1 MIYIVEDDEN
11 IGQMECY
18 ALKNSGFGTE
28 LFEDS
33 ESFFSAVARR
43 LPTLVILDLMLP
55 GEDGLTI
62 LRRLRDSAE
71 TRKIPIIIVAART
84 ERGRLPCLIRME
96 IML

>member
-43 LPTLVILDLMLP
+43 L
-55 GEDGLTI
+55 
-62 LRRLRDSAE
+62 S
-71 TRKIPIIIVAART
+71 
-84 ERGRLPCLIRME
+84 LIH
-96 IML
+96 I

>member
-33 ESFFSAVARR
+33 ENFFSSVARR

-71 TRKIPIIIVAART
+71 TRKFR
-84 ERGRLPCLIRME
+84 
-96 IML
+96 

>member
-33 ESFFSAVARR
+33 ESFFSAARQ
-43 LPTLVILDLMLP
+43 P
-55 GEDGLTI
+55 G
-62 LRRLRDSAE
+62 AE
-71 TRKIPIIIVAART
+71 GAPGRQDNTAVVRIRAADKGT
-84 ERGRLPCLIRME
+84 TTSGTVP
-96 IML
+96 

>member
-1 MIYIVEDDEN
+1 MKQCFRKVGRKEERMIYIVEDDEN

-43 LPTLVILDLMLP
+43 LPTP
-55 GEDGLTI
+55 KQEKF
-62 LRRLRDSAE
+62 R
-71 TRKIPIIIVAART
+71 
-84 ERGRLPCLIRME
+84 
-96 IML
+96 

>member
-43 LPTLVILDLMLP
+43 LPTLVILDL
-55 GEDGLTI
+55 
-62 LRRLRDSAE
+62 S
-71 TRKIPIIIVAART
+71 
-84 ERGRLPCLIRME
+84 LIH
-96 IML
+96 I

>member
-62 LRRLRDSAE
+62 LRRLRDSANNCE
-71 TRKIPIIIVAART
+71 CKVRRSRCGTRAGQRS
-84 ERGRLPCLIRME
+84 R
-96 IML
+96 

>member
-33 ESFFSAVARR
+33 ESFFQLLQGGFPR
-43 LPTLVILDLMLP
+43 L
-55 GEDGLTI
+55 
-62 LRRLRDSAE
+62 
-71 TRKIPIIIVAART
+71 
-84 ERGRLPCLIRME
+84 
-96 IML
+96 

>member
-33 ESFFSAVARR
+33 ESFFDSVARR
-43 LPTLVILDLMLP
+43 YNNALSK
-55 GEDGLTI
+55 
-62 LRRLRDSAE
+62 DS
-71 TRKIPIIIVAART
+71 RCSDRSD
-84 ERGRLPCLIRME
+84 
-96 IML
+96 

>member
-55 GEDGLTI
+55 GNFAPTEG
-62 LRRLRDSAE
+62 LRRNKKDSDNNCE
-71 TRKIPIIIVAART
+71 CKVRRSGCGTRAGQRS
-84 ERGRLPCLIRME
+84 R
-96 IML
+96 